1 MLRMLKSLAPSRGD
15 AQTVVGISL
24 HRALALA
31 ALPPSSRA
39 TVQLAE
45 LATEPAAQVRALS
58 SIVGSLGLRGCPAA
72 ITLPPGSYSL
82 LQIERPPV
90 EDDELVAAARWRVGG
105 MLDYPVEEA
114 VLQVFEAPLPND
126 RQRTPMLNVV
136 AAPARSVRDLTSVVK
151 KSGLVPQKVTV
162 AELAIRDLV
171 GRVETGSGPVV
182 TVFLTGR
189 QGLIQVTHNGQIH
202 LSRRLDYGL
211 SSVKPVDVLA
221 TGIQNTLP
229 LELRRTIDYF
239 DSHFSAGS
247 IRRVLAGPAENV
259 FMNFMRQAGEAVG
272 FNVAPLELV
281 ADLQPVPS
289 KTPDYG
295 LPEAYFALGGA
306 MSLRAAAGIEE
317 TTERVAV

>member
-1 MLRMLKSLAPSRGD
+1 MLKMLKSLAPARSRT
-15 AQTVVGISL
+15 QSVVGVSL

-31 ALPPSSRA
+31 AWPPSSRA

-45 LATEPAAQVRALS
+45 LPTEPAGQVKVMSQLVAD
-58 SIVGSLGLRGCPAA
+58 LGLRGSATA
-72 ITLPPGSYSL
+72 ITLPPGSYSI

-90 EDDELVAAARWRVGG
+90 EDDELVAAARWRVGS

-114 VLQVFEAPLPND
+114 VLQVFDAPPPNE

-136 AAPARSVRDLTSVVK
+136 AAPARSVRELASVAK

-171 GRVETGSGPVV
+171 GMSDTASGPVV

-189 QGLIQVTHNGQIH
+189 QGLIQVTHKGQIH

-239 DSHFSAGS
+239 DSHFSVGS
-247 IRRVLAGPAENV
+247 IRRILAGPAENT
-259 FMNFMRQAGEAVG
+259 FMHFMRQAGEVVG
-272 FNVAPLELV
+272 LTVTPLELV
-281 ADLQPVPS
+281 ADLQSVSS
-289 KTPDYG
+289 KSADYG

-306 MSLRAAAGIEE
+306 LSLRDTLDSNAASKQ
-317 TTERVAV
+317 VAV

>member
-1 MLRMLKSLAPSRGD
+1 MLKIIKSLAPARSRGKI
-15 AQTVVGISL
+15 VVGITF

-31 ALPPSSRA
+31 AVPPSGRA

-45 LATEPAAQVRALS
+45 LPTEPAGQVKALS
-58 SIVGSLGLRGCPAA
+58 KFVAELGLRGCPVAV
-72 ITLPPGSYSL
+72 TLPPGSYSI

-90 EDDELVAAARWRVGG
+90 EDDELVAAARWRVGS

-114 VLQVFEAPLPND
+114 VLQVFDAPPPND

-136 AAPARSVRDLTSVVK
+136 AAPARSVRELASVAK

-171 GRVETGSGPVV
+171 GLSETGSGPVV

-189 QGLIQVTHNGQIH
+189 QGLIQVTHKGQIH

-239 DSHFSAGS
+239 DSHFSAGG
-247 IRRVLAGPAENV
+247 IRRILAGPNENT
-259 FMNFMRQAGEAVG
+259 FMTFMRQAGDVVG
-272 FNVAPLELV
+272 LAVAPLELA

-289 KTPDYG
+289 KSADYG

-306 MSLRAAAGIEE
+306 LALQDISDRN
-317 TTERVAV
+317 TDRQQVAI